1 MSHPIRLFFEVLGTL
16 AALLLVGAGLLLW
29 RLSAGPIA
37 IPFVT
42 PIVEAALGADN
53 RDIDVDVGETWLDW
67 SGLSQSME
75 LRIVG
80 TVVRDRQGKELV
92 SIPLAWL
99 RLSARRLLV
108 GEVQPEAV
116 RIEGMHLRLTRD
128 ANGDIRMQESDA
140 NDVPSAEGGVLGFLL
155 GELSGPPDPDKMLG
169 LLSRV
174 TLTGTRI
181 DIEDALTGLSVSLVG
196 AQAEAARDD
205 RGIALAA
212 SLPLQIGAQRI
223 PASVRARY
231 VVQNEEVRLAADIP
245 GVWLPGLADLDPR
258 LAALKNLRARPD
270 FGIDA
275 LISGR
280 RVEQGR
286 LTMRARDT
294 TLADPAWFA
303 REVALR
309 EVDVEAKFSADFAK
323 IEIERFDIDLGG
335 PKIRVGGSA
344 DDMLRKPAI
353 KLRANIAGL
362 DAKRLVELWPNAA
375 PPNPKIWIA
384 DSIPQAQVPA
394 GVAELE
400 MSAKD
405 ASFAGFAL
413 DKFRLTFDV
422 RDATVEFLKG
432 LPPVRGAS
440 ASAVMDARRLDFKIA
455 SGTVGDIVVSGGTVA
470 LIGLDKADQAAQI
483 DLNLTTPVRSAMRLI
498 DMPPLGFLKRID
510 EDPEKYDGNGTVK
523 LAIGFPLEANLKL
536 DQVKVR
542 AEARATEFFA
552 RGAVKDQPIEHGDF
566 SIVVDEKGLDLNG
579 LGLVGGSPAE
589 LVYRREFA
597 DKADPVERATAKGT
611 ASAETQARFNL
622 DFPTYLDGP
631 IDVDMAMVAYRDGRR
646 TIDLGLDL
654 ANTVVKAPEL
664 DWLRPPGKPLKA
676 KMRLTLRRDTLIE
689 LRDIDAAGE
698 GVALRGRVGFDAD
711 GRTIREVDL
720 SRAMLDGRMD
730 LDSLRVRRDPK
741 AADGRGSD
749 RYEATGKFL
758 DVESFLKDKSPPD
771 PNRGDFGLRGEFER
785 LKLGTGRELRA
796 ASIDGQRGQRL
807 WERLR
812 LSARLDPSTPPAP
825 APAAANGA
833 APGPAPLR
841 ASVPFQFDLDPDADG
856 MQRLTASSPDAGAV
870 LKALDITPNMVGGRL
885 NAKGKTNPA
894 RPDQAI
900 AGTLAIENFRLVNA
914 PVMAKL
920 LSVALLTGVLDSLRG
935 EGIGFSHLD
944 TEFAWADPKIEIKDL
959 RMYGASIGFTANGI
973 FDLEADQID
982 VAGTIVPAYAV
993 NSILGNIPL
1002 IGDLLAGQRGGGI
1015 FAANYTA
1022 KGTAS
1027 DADVRIN
1034 PLSTLAPGFLR
1045 RLFGVFGGAN
1055 APAPPTGAAEP
1066 ATPPAKPIDPLDP
1079 RGGQPGLD

>member
-1 MSHPIRLFFEVLGTL
+1 MSHPIRLFFEILGTL

-37 IPFVT
+37 VPFVT
-42 PIVEAALGADN
+42 PILEAALAADDSN
-53 RDIDVDVGETWLDW
+53 FDVDVAETWLDW
-67 SGLSQSME
+67 SGLNQSME

-116 RIEGMHLRLTRD
+116 RIEGLHLRLARD
-128 ANGDIRMQESDA
+128 ANGDIRLQESDA
-140 NDVPSAEGGVLGFLL
+140 NDAPVAEGGVLGFLL

-169 LLSRV
+169 LLSRL

-181 DIEDALTGLSVSLVG
+181 DVEDALTGLSVSLVG

-205 RGIALAA
+205 RGIALSA
-212 SLPLQIGAQRI
+212 SLPLQVGAQRI
-223 PASVRARY
+223 PVTVRARY
-231 VVQNEEVRLAADIP
+231 VVQNEEIRLAADIP

-258 LAALKNLRARPD
+258 LALLKGLRLRPD
-270 FGIDA
+270 IGLDA
-275 LISGR
+275 VVSAGR
-280 RVEQGR
+280 IEQGR
-286 LTMRARDT
+286 LTLRARDAV
-294 TLADPAWFA
+294 LADPAWFA
-303 REVALR
+303 REVAVR
-309 EVDVEAKFSADFAK
+309 EMALEANVSADFAK
-323 IEIERFDIDLGG
+323 IAIEKFEIDLGT
-335 PKIRVGGSA
+335 PTIRVTGTA
-344 DDMLRKPAI
+344 DDLLRKPAI
-353 KLRANIAGL
+353 KLRADILGL
-362 DAKRLVELWPNAA
+362 DAKRLVELWPHAA
-375 PPNPKIWIA
+375 PENPKIWIA
-384 DSIPQAQVPA
+384 DSLAQARVPA

-432 LPPVRGAS
+432 LPPVRNAS
-440 ASAVMDARRLDFKIA
+440 ASAVMDTRRLDFKIA
-455 SGTVGDIVVSGGTVA
+455 SGEVGEIKVRGGTVS
-470 LIGLDKADQAAQI
+470 LTGLDKADQAAQI
-483 DLNLTTPVRSAMRLI
+483 NLDMTTPVRAAMRLI
-498 DMPPLGFLKRID
+498 DMPPLGFLKRIG
-510 EDPEKYDGNGTVK
+510 EDPEGYDGNGTVK
-523 LAIGFPLEANLKL
+523 LAIAFPLEANLKL

-552 RGAVKDQPIEHGDF
+552 RNAVKDQPIEHGDF
-566 SIVVDEKGLDLNG
+566 NIVVDENGMDLKG
-579 LGLVGGSPAE
+579 LGLAGGSPAE
-589 LVYRREFA
+589 IAYRREFS

-611 ASAETQARFNL
+611 ASPETQARFNL
-622 DFPTYLDGP
+622 DFPAYLDGP
-631 IDVDMAMVAYRDGRR
+631 IDVDVAMVAYRDGRR
-646 TIDLGLDL
+646 LIDLGLDL
-654 ANTVVKAPEL
+654 ANTTVKAPEL
-664 DWLRPPGKPLKA
+664 DWSRAPGKKLNA
-676 KMRLTLRRDTLIE
+676 KMRLVLRRDTLVE
-689 LRDIDAAGE
+689 LQGIDAAGE
-698 GVALRGRVGFDAD
+698 GIAVRGRVGFDAD

-720 SRAMLDGRMD
+720 DRALLDGRMD
-730 LDSLRVRRDPK
+730 LDNLRVRRDPK

-749 RYEATGKFL
+749 RYEAKGKFL
-758 DVESFLKDKSPPD
+758 DVEPFLKDKTPPD
-771 PNRGDFGLRGEFER
+771 PKRADFGLRGAFER
-785 LKLGTGRELRA
+785 LKLGAGRELRA

-812 LSARLDPSTPPAP
+812 LSAQLDPSTPPAAASAAANN
-825 APAAANGA
+825 APAAGA
-833 APGPAPLR
+833 QAA
-841 ASVPFQFDLDPDADG
+841 AVPFQFELDPDADG
-856 MQRLTASSPDAGAV
+856 MQRLTANSPDAGAV

-885 NAKGKTNPA
+885 VARGKTDPA

-935 EGIGFSHLD
+935 EGIGFSRLD
-944 TEFAWADPKIEIKDL
+944 TDFAWADPRIEIKDL
-959 RMYGASIGFTANGI
+959 RMYGASIGFTANGVV
-973 FDLEADQID
+973 DLEADQID
-982 VAGTIVPAYAV
+982 IAGTIVPAYAV

-1002 IGDLLAGQRGGGI
+1002 LGDLLAGQRGGGI

-1022 KGTAS
+1022 KGPAS

-1045 RLFGVFGGAN
+1045 RLFGIFGGAN
-1055 APAPPTGAAEP
+1055 APAPATGANENA
-1066 ATPPAKPIDPLDP
+1066 PPAPPIDPLDP
-1079 RGGQPGLD
+1079 RGGQPGRD

>member
-1 MSHPIRLFFEVLGTL
+1 MSHPIRLFFEILGTL

-37 IPFVT
+37 VPFVT
-42 PIVEAALGADN
+42 PIVEAALAADDSGYN
-53 RDIDVDVGETWLDW
+53 VDVGETWLDW

-75 LRIVG
+75 LRIVD

-116 RIEGMHLRLTRD
+116 RIEGLHLRLARD
-128 ANGDIRMQESDA
+128 ADGDIRLQESDT
-140 NDVPSAEGGVLGFLL
+140 NESPVAEGGVLGFLL

-181 DIEDALTGLSVSLVG
+181 DVEDALTGLSVSLVG

-205 RGIALAA
+205 RGIALSA
-212 SLPLQIGAQRI
+212 SLPLQVGGQRI
-223 PASVRARY
+223 PVTVRARY
-231 VVQNEEVRLAADIP
+231 VVQNEEIRLAADIP

-258 LAALKNLRARPD
+258 LAVLKGLRMRPD
-270 FGIDA
+270 IGIDA
-275 LISGR
+275 IVGGGR
-280 RVEQGR
+280 IEQGR
-286 LTMRARDT
+286 LTLRARDAV
-294 TLADPAWFA
+294 LADPAWFA
-303 REVALR
+303 REVAVR
-309 EVDVEAKFSADFAK
+309 EIAFEANVSADFGK
-323 IEIERFDIDLGG
+323 IAIEKFEIDMGT
-335 PKIRVGGSA
+335 PTIRVTGTA

-353 KLRANIAGL
+353 KLRADIAGL
-362 DAKRLVELWPNAA
+362 DAKRLVELWPHAA

-384 DSIPQAQVPA
+384 DSILQARVPA

-405 ASFAGFAL
+405 AAFAGFAL

-432 LPPVRGAS
+432 LPPVRNAS
-440 ASAVMDARRLDFKIA
+440 ASAVMDTRRLDFKIA
-455 SGTVGDIVVSGGTVA
+455 SGEVGEIKVQGGTVS
-470 LIGLDKADQAAQI
+470 LTGLDKRDQDAQI
-483 DLNLTTPVRSAMRLI
+483 NLDMTTPVRAAMRLI
-498 DMPPLGFLKRID
+498 DMPPLGFLKRIG
-510 EDPEKYDGNGTVK
+510 ENPEGYDGNGTVK
-523 LAIGFPLEANLKL
+523 LAIAFPLEANLKL

-542 AEARATEFFA
+542 AEAHATEFFA
-552 RGAVKDQPIEHGDF
+552 RNAVKDQPIEHGDF
-566 SIVVDEKGLDLNG
+566 NIVVDENGMDLRG
-579 LGLVGGSPAE
+579 LGLAGGSPAE
-589 LVYRREFA
+589 IAYRREFS
-597 DKADPVERATAKGT
+597 DTADPVERATAKGT
-611 ASAETQARFNL
+611 ASPETQARFNL
-622 DFPTYLDGP
+622 DFPAYLDGP
-631 IDVDMAMVAYRDGRR
+631 IDVDVAMVAYRDGRR
-646 TIDLGLDL
+646 LIDLGLDL
-654 ANTVVKAPEL
+654 ANTTVKAPEL
-664 DWLRPPGKPLKA
+664 DWSRAPGKKLNA
-676 KMRLTLRRDTLIE
+676 KMRLVLRRDTLVE
-689 LRDIDAAGE
+689 LQGIDAAGE

-720 SRAMLDGRMD
+720 SRALLDGRMD
-730 LDSLRVRRDPK
+730 LDNLRVRRDP
-741 AADGRGSD
+741 AAAGGRGGD
-749 RYEATGKFL
+749 RYEAKGKFL
-758 DVESFLKDKSPPD
+758 DVEPFLKDKSPPD
-771 PNRGDFGLRGEFER
+771 PNRADFGLRGEFDR
-785 LKLGTGRELRA
+785 LKLGAGRELRA

-812 LSARLDPSTPPAP
+812 LSAQLDPSTPLPA
-825 APAAANGA
+825 GA
-833 APGPAPLR
+833 QS

-870 LKALDITPNMVGGRL
+870 LKALDITPNMVGGSLSAR
-885 NAKGKTNPA
+885 GRTDPV

-900 AGTLAIENFRLVNA
+900 AGTLAIDNFRLVNA
-914 PVMAKL
+914 PAMAKL

-935 EGIGFSHLD
+935 EGIGFSRLD
-944 TEFAWADPKIEIKDL
+944 TEFTWADPKIEIKDL
-959 RMYGASIGFTANGI
+959 RMYGASIGFTANG
-973 FDLEADQID
+973 FVDLEADQID

-1002 IGDLLAGQRGGGI
+1002 LGDLLAGQRGGGI

-1022 KGTAS
+1022 KGPAS

-1055 APAPPTGAAEP
+1055 APAPAAGGTENAP
-1066 ATPPAKPIDPLDP
+1066 PPAPIDPLDP
-1079 RGGQPGLD
+1079 RGGQPGRD